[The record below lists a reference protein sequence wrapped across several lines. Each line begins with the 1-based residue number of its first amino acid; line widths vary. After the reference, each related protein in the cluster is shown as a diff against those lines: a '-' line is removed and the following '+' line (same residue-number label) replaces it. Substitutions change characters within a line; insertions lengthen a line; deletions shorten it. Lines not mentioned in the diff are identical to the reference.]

1 MPLYR
6 HLISCCSLTFG
17 LLNLTFWCLPLV
29 FLTAIQLLVPPLK
42 QSIRPMTHFIY
53 QTAVRLNDW
62 WFRTILGYHWQHPA
76 VPLNPESNFI
86 AISNHQSWADS
97 FLIQS
102 AITTHGP
109 IVKVLVK
116 QQLMW
121 IPLLALIFWAYD
133 FPRLKRRSANPA
145 DEPERRRLD
154 VARIRAA
161 CERQKAA
168 PAALLVFP
176 EGTRFTREKHARL
189 ASPYAHLLPPK
200 PGGFELLLE
209 GLEGVADGVLDI
221 TIHYPE
227 SSSFWQFLSGGIAE
241 PTVRIDLVPL
251 REIAERR
258 AWLSDRWAEKDQ
270 QLDRS
275 CTPLPAP
282 NWFDGRGARAA
293 TVRRHRY

>member
-1 MPLYR
+1 MPVYR
-6 HLISCCSLTFG
+6 HLISCCSLIFG
-17 LLNLTFWCLPLV
+17 LLNLTIWCLPLV
-29 FLTAIQLLVPPLK
+29 ILTAAQLLVPPLK
-42 QSIRPMTHFIY
+42 QTIRPMTHFIY
-53 QTAVRLNDW
+53 QTAVTLNDW
-62 WFRTILGYHWQHPA
+62 WFRAILGYRWQHPA
-76 VPLNPESNFI
+76 VALNPENNYI
-86 AISNHQSWADS
+86 VISNHQSWADS

-102 AITTHGP
+102 AISTRGP

-121 IPLLALIFWAYD
+121 IPLLALVFWAYD

-189 ASPYAHLLPPK
+189 ASPYRHLLPPR

-209 GLEGVADGVLDI
+209 GLEGVADSVLDI

-227 SSSFWQFLSGGIAE
+227 SSSFWQFLSGGVVE
-241 PTVRIDLVPL
+241 PILHIDQMPL
-251 REIAERR
+251 AAIDSAG
-258 AWLSDRWAEKDQ
+258 AWLTKRWVEKDQ
-270 QLDRS
+270 QLHHA
-275 CTPLPAP
+275 CTHAPATR
-282 NWFDGRGARAA
+282 WFDEDGATAA
-293 TVRRHRY
+293 TARRHR